1 MYFFSSCRE
10 LFPPAEAAMEAS
22 KDLRSWVEVSP
33 ESDFPIQNLPYG
45 SFVHKGQ
52 PARNAHLGV
61 AIGDFVLDLHVISEA
76 GLFNGPLL
84 KDSAVFSQVWNKA
97 QLFISIIFAKIHPRQ

>member
-84 KDSAVFSQVWNKA
+84 KDSAVFSQV
-97 QLFISIIFAKIHPRQ
+97 